1 MSRYDDELWRL
12 VPEDPGPPP
21 AHLQRFVEALPAVG
35 RALDLGC
42 GDGRLTAWLRAER
55 VSAADVSRVALDRAA
70 RRLPGAELVQL
81 APDEALPFEDTS
93 FELVLCAETLE
104 HVRDVQLLL
113 SEARRVLRP
122 AGVLA
127 VTTPAHGRLTGLEV
141 LVSGVER
148 HFDPFSPHV
157 RFFSARSL
165 RSALEDLGF
174 RVERLRRE
182 AGTLLAVASRP

>member
-1 MSRYDDELWRL
+1 VSCYDDELWRL

-21 AHLQRFVEALPAVG
+21 GHLRRFVEALPPVG

-42 GDGRLTAWLRAER
+42 GDGRLTALLPAER
-55 VSAADVSRVALDRAA
+55 VSGADVSGVALDRAA

-81 APDEALPFEDTS
+81 EPDEALPFEDSS

-113 SEARRVLRP
+113 SEVRRVLRP
-122 AGVLA
+122 GGLLA
-127 VTTPAHGRLTGLEV
+127 VTTPAHGRVTGLEI
-141 LVSGVER
+141 LVSGIER
-148 HFDPFSPHV
+148 RFDPFSPHI

-165 RSALEDLGF
+165 RGALDDLGF
-174 RVERLRRE
+174 RVARLRRE